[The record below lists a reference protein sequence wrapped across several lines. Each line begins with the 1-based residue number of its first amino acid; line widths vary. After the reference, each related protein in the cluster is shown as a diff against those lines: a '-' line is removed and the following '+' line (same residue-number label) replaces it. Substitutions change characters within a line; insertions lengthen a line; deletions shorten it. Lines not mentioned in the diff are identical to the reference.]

1 MPVPESSNHNAKK
14 SPVDH
19 LRAFVASVME
29 PTKKEEETT
38 TVGVTEE
45 QQKRPFRGRDITLDK
60 GEDKTMKFVMI
71 GAGSVIVLVLLMLAL
86 SQKHAAHHP
95 AANAPGLGRAQQ
107 AQNGTAAPP
116 NGSIVPGASMQPS
129 PAETSKRG
137 KVTAQDLESNA
148 SSTAIKTTQNKLAAG
163 APAQTLGQI
172 APFNA
177 GQSSPD
183 NWAPKPFAGQVEPNS
198 TQADKAETTARAK
211 PSLVFVM
218 NTPTTNSPSGTAEL
232 LTPGL
237 DLGAGARLSARLNAI
252 ATTAVEVPVIADIEY
267 SYERDGEIIVPA
279 GTKAIGH
286 IQQADRSGYVL
297 IKFDRLEIPHRGVVP
312 IDAIATNRDLGPIK
326 GKVTGTHTGRN
337 FLVRSFTDIGSGLA
351 MFAGQNNTSG
361 AISENDVLREQLA
374 ANVGNAGDQQIM
386 QLMLTEHPIVTVPAG
401 TDIFVV
407 FEKTDSKPASNN
419 AAAPSS
425 RYSPQNLN
433 ELRELL
439 EIQREMNQSP
449 TPASAPSQ

>member
-1 MPVPESSNHNAKK
+1 MPVPENSNHSAKK

-38 TVGVTEE
+38 AVGATEE

-71 GAGSVIVLVLLMLAL
+71 GAGGLIVLVLLMLAL
-86 SQKHAAHHP
+86 SQKHVAHRP
-95 AANAPGLGRAQQ
+95 TANAPDLGRAPQ
-107 AQNGTAAPP
+107 AQNGTSAPAS
-116 NGSIVPGASMQPS
+116 GSIVPGASMQPS
-129 PAETSKRG
+129 PAETAKHG
-137 KVTAQDLESNA
+137 KVTAQDLEGNTPSNA
-148 SSTAIKTTQNKLAAG
+148 IKATQNKLPAG
-163 APAQTLGQI
+163 VPAQTLGQI

-177 GQSSPD
+177 GQSSQD
-183 NWAPKPFAGQVEPNS
+183 NWAPKPYVGQIEPNN
-198 TQADKAETTARAK
+198 TQADKAETAALAK

-218 NTPTTNSPSGTAEL
+218 NSPTTNSPSGTAEP

-252 ATTAVEVPVIADIEY
+252 ATTAVDVPVIADIEY
-267 SYERDGEIIVPA
+267 SYERAGEIIVPA
-279 GTKAIGH
+279 GTKAVGH

-312 IDAIATNRDLGPIK
+312 IDAVATNRNLGPIK

-361 AISENDVLREQLA
+361 AISENDLLRAQLA
-374 ANVGNAGDQQIM
+374 QNVGNAGDQQIM

-407 FEKTDSKPASNN
+407 FEKTDSKPANNN
-419 AAAPSS
+419 AAAASP
-425 RYSPQNLN
+425 RYSQQNLN
-433 ELRELL
+433 ELRELF

-449 TPASAPSQ
+449 THASTPSQ